1 MQLWEKLSVHPPVP
15 LLPAPNRGC
24 GAARPDPA
32 FYSPRGSGAPGVA
45 GPGGGERRELP
56 VRRQRRGRRRHKGA
70 RQPPAEGPGEGGG
83 GGGARERGAP
93 RSPPPGAES
102 PGPAAPR
109 RPLAPLPYLPARARS
124 CGAAGR
130 AAGALLFFTAL
141 SSPSL
146 PFPCLFPSLLP
157 SFLPPGVPA
166 GGAGPGRGR
175 PGASCRL
182 HPAPRREKFLSVPGS
197 LLCRRLLRTRAPAG
211 SLSAAPPNGSRGGS
225 ALHCSGVTPKLCC
238 GYGWLCGMVNTRCH
252 CHPESPSDSIP
263 SGGEHSF
270 PPERT
275 VCPHPYT
282 YMPRMHGNGNSGSY
296 AVICV
301 SHSEHRR
308 TSGSADRKSR
318 KK

>member
-70 RQPPAEGPGEGGG
+70 RQPPAEGPGEG

-182 HPAPRREKFLSVPGS
+182 HPAPRREKFLSVPGP